1 MNKMGFNVKM
11 GGDGLLYTILVVVL
25 FLYIFNMNDIYQLI
39 SKAKNSEVF
48 KGEAKE
54 EEVLPNDNE
63 KEEEQYNAVKP
74 EGTEYV
80 VCTKEDSAEGGTLS
94 STVKLYYTDFKLK
107 SIVEDLKYDGNT
119 DEYINYV
126 YSENSK
132 FKKRQENNK
141 DLEGYSVIPQNT
153 SQTTLKVNSV
163 YVLSK
168 LDLKKIKLEKGEEL
182 TVSGIYNQNTAEVTQ
197 EYVNMGF
204 VCEW

>member
-25 FLYIFNMNDIYQLI
+25 FLYIFNMNDIYQLV
-39 SKAKNSEVF
+39 SKAKNGELF
-48 KGEAKE
+48 KGEPKE
-54 EEVLPNDNE
+54 EEVLPNGNEE
-63 KEEEQYNAVKP
+63 KEEEYNAVKP

-80 VCTKEDSAEGGTLS
+80 ICKKEDSDEAGTLS

-107 SIVEDLKYDGNT
+107 SIVEELKYDGNT

-153 SQTTLKVNSV
+153 SQTTLKVSSV

-182 TVSGIYNQNTAEVTQ
+182 TVAGIYNQNTTEVTQ

>member
-39 SKAKNSEVF
+39 SKAKNGELF

-94 STVKLYYTDFKLK
+94 STVKLPIAITNSQPFYYEFGIN
-107 SIVEDLKYDGNT
+107 IV
-119 DEYINYV
+119 
-126 YSENSK
+126 
-132 FKKRQENNK
+132 
-141 DLEGYSVIPQNT
+141 
-153 SQTTLKVNSV
+153 
-163 YVLSK
+163 
-168 LDLKKIKLEKGEEL
+168 
-182 TVSGIYNQNTAEVTQ
+182 
-197 EYVNMGF
+197 
-204 VCEW
+204 

>member
-1 MNKMGFNVKM
+1 MANAG
-11 GGDGLLYTILVVVL
+11 
-25 FLYIFNMNDIYQLI
+25 
-39 SKAKNSEVF
+39 
-48 KGEAKE
+48 
-54 EEVLPNDNE
+54 EVLIDRDENLILLEKDYQHETAILDYVKSNE
-63 KEEEQYNAVKP
+63 QDIIKWEIDKNGISEEQYNAVKP

>member
-39 SKAKNSEVF
+39 SKAKNGELF

-132 FKKRQENNK
+132 FKKRK
-141 DLEGYSVIPQNT
+141 DFI
-153 SQTTLKVNSV
+153 
-163 YVLSK
+163 
-168 LDLKKIKLEKGEEL
+168 D
-182 TVSGIYNQNTAEVTQ
+182 
-197 EYVNMGF
+197 
-204 VCEW
+204 

>member
-39 SKAKNSEVF
+39 SKAKNGELF

-94 STVKLYYTDFKLK
+94 STVKLYYTDFK
-107 SIVEDLKYDGNT
+107 
-119 DEYINYV
+119 
-126 YSENSK
+126 
-132 FKKRQENNK
+132 
-141 DLEGYSVIPQNT
+141 
-153 SQTTLKVNSV
+153 
-163 YVLSK
+163 
-168 LDLKKIKLEKGEEL
+168 
-182 TVSGIYNQNTAEVTQ
+182 
-197 EYVNMGF
+197 
-204 VCEW
+204 